1 MLFTNQYK
9 IKILIAFTD
18 ANYEGFF
25 LNGKKKRTGNHM
37 IKSPKLFNF
46 ILMSIWFLYVNSCEV
61 DQLTLSE

>member
-25 LNGKKKRTGNHM
+25 LNGKKKELGITSLNHPSYL
-37 IKSPKLFNF
+37 ILF
-46 ILMSIWFLYVNSCEV
+46 
-61 DQLTLSE
+61 